1 MISQHPS
8 VGYCKGHHILLEPYC
23 IQARDESI
31 KRPLVELQNVL
42 TTTTLI
48 INMEIKIE
56 WFFDLLKTSNMFE
69 AKILH

>member
-56 WFFDLLKTSNMFE
+56 
-69 AKILH
+69 

>member
-1 MISQHPS
+1 
-8 VGYCKGHHILLEPYC
+8 
-23 IQARDESI
+23 
-31 KRPLVELQNVL
+31 LVELQNVL